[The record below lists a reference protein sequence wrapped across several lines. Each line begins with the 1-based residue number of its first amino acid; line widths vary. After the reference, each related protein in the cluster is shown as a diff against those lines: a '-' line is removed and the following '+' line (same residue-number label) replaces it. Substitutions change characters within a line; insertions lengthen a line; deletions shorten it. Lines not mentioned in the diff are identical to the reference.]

1 MYTING
7 KLTVN
12 RLCLYENSQA
22 EVNQIFEELSL
33 PGEPKLPNAKRQFR
47 SDHRHY
53 RDILNDNQADKIAK
67 IFEKEIELAG
77 HSY

>member
-7 KLTVN
+7 KLAIN

-33 PGEPKLPNAKRQFR
+33 HGEPKLPNTKRQFR
-47 SDHRHY
+47 NDRRHY
-53 RDILNDNQADKIAK
+53 RDVLNDNQAAQIAK